1 MIWYEHLF
9 LGKKCR
15 KNFGRLK
22 HKITNGQAH
31 SGVYLIVLP
40 KNEHALLE
48 IIPSMLLVQEYY
60 PAKDLRI
67 VGAAATRRE
76 AFSLVEKILGNV
88 YKSRGNVN
96 EIASYLEQYR

>member
-22 HKITNGQAH
+22 HKITNRQAH

-40 KNEHALLE
+40 ENDSDRAL
-48 IIPSMLLVQEYY
+48 
-60 PAKDLRI
+60 K
-67 VGAAATRRE
+67 AAAIVTKE
-76 AFSLVEKILGNV
+76 GFA
-88 YKSRGNVN
+88 KSCW
-96 EIASYLEQYR
+96 